1 MTFRCFWSS
10 HILSSASAFRS
21 STGGWPST
29 SISSKSIE
37 CWNED
42 ICLAQESTYPT
53 YLVGVTCA
61 CNSCLEVSKLS
72 SRKKIKSTYSERCS
86 EENKCTLSEDSEV
99 QIRLQLLKKYCR
111 HTVSKSLNSLVTFT
125 MKRAKLSFGCASE
138 SVRYYHSDHS
148 VLGNSHWEYSL
159 LYTVVNPVSWW
170 ELEQS
175 FEHPTSIWRVA
186 SSLEHEKNWG
196 RFHAPGVQICL
207 ENVRPSRGAKWR
219 VTCNAQPLRWTAQ
232 KQPADRDLKP
242 ALAVRLV
249 ASDALQRPVH
259 HATCHQIYIIYILY
273 IRIYTNLL

>member
-1 MTFRCFWSS
+1 MCVNTYNTYYIYIYTVMTFRCFWSS

-29 SISSKSIE
+29 SISSKSIN
-37 CWNED
+37 CLNED
-42 ICLAQESTYPT
+42 ICLGQESTYPT

-138 SVRYYHSDHS
+138 SVRYCHSDHS
-148 VLGNSHWEYSL
+148 VLGNSH
-159 LYTVVNPVSWW
+159 
-170 ELEQS
+170 
-175 FEHPTSIWRVA
+175 
-186 SSLEHEKNWG
+186 
-196 RFHAPGVQICL
+196 
-207 ENVRPSRGAKWR
+207 
-219 VTCNAQPLRWTAQ
+219 
-232 KQPADRDLKP
+232 
-242 ALAVRLV
+242 
-249 ASDALQRPVH
+249 
-259 HATCHQIYIIYILY
+259 
-273 IRIYTNLL
+273 